1 MHIPLLF
8 TSTFTCTWLPQL
20 LRLCWINCTLGM
32 FFIHI
37 IRYAWHP
44 LFVRVCNHLRGN
56 SEIVMELPCS
66 GTSRFPPIGPTWTSP
81 SLSLTLYHRYISL
94 YENTARGLGFAPSS
108 DH

>member
-20 LRLCWINCTLGM
+20 LRLCWINCTLGIL
-32 FFIHI
+32 FIHI

-66 GTSRFPPIGPTWTSP
+66 GTSRFPPKSDVDF
-81 SLSLTLYHRYISL
+81 SLSVTKTLSPAYI
-94 YENTARGLGFAPSS
+94 
-108 DH
+108 